1 MKVEIII
8 EAPAQVQQDLM
19 NRLADIFPQ
28 HLFAEKAYRFTNG
41 RFTLKLFFETE
52 RPDNLLL
59 EIETVVAK
67 IENLNSGASGIDI
80 LVRNP
85 ACAEPALGSA
95 EHDRFLSPVR
105 DMRIIPWHDSG
116 NAAPAALDILLDPAR
131 AFGTGL
137 HPSTR
142 LCLQLLKLVA
152 DRDSEKRHAP
162 RSVLDIGCG
171 SGILTIAALRLG
183 AARALAIEI
192 DPGAVQ
198 IARRNIGI
206 NRLTHSARVVQKS
219 WQDLSGQYDL
229 ILANLVPS
237 VLYKAAPA
245 VAKLL
250 KAESL
255 LITAG
260 FSESRNMKVLEMFS
274 RYGLHLLQV
283 SSLDGWGG
291 LLLSAGVAGKKN

>member
-1 MKVEIII
+1 MEVEIII
-8 EAPAQVQQDLM
+8 EAPAQVKQYLM
-19 NRLADIFPQ
+19 NRLTDIFPQ
-28 HLFAEKAYRFTNG
+28 HHFAEKTDRHNNS
-41 RFTLKLFFETE
+41 RFTLKFFFETE
-52 RPDNLLL
+52 TPDRLLQK
-59 EIETVVAK
+59 IEAVVAK
-67 IENLNSGASGIDI
+67 TENRNSCGLGHGIDI

-85 ACAEPALGSA
+85 ACAEPALDTA
-95 EHDRFLSPVR
+95 EHDRFFSPVA
-105 DMRIIPWHDSG
+105 DMRLISCHDSG
-116 NAAPAALDILLDPAR
+116 NAAPAALDILLDPAQ

-152 DRDSEKRHAP
+152 DLDLEKKHAP
-162 RSVLDIGCG
+162 RSVLDIGSG
-171 SGILTIAALRLG
+171 SGILTIAALRFG
-183 AARALAIEI
+183 AARALGIEI
-192 DPGAVQ
+192 DPGAVEV
-198 IARRNIGI
+198 ARRNIHI
-206 NRLTHSARVVQKS
+206 NRLAHSARVVQKS

-229 ILANLVPS
+229 VLANLVPS

-245 VAKLL
+245 IAKLL

-274 RYGLHLLQV
+274 GYGLHLLQA

-291 LLLSAGVAGKKN
+291 LLLSAGDAVK